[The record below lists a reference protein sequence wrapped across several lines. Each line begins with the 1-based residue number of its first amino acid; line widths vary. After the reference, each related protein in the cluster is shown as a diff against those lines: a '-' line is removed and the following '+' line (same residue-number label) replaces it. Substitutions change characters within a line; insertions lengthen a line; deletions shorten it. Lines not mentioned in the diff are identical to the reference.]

1 MEIINK
7 MVVSNYDNQNLDK
20 EELALDE
27 LFTSSEASFM
37 SKEELGKEKKRFS
50 WYTIKSEQKKSI
62 NIRLL
67 SSDVAKIKAKAEA
80 IWIPYQ
86 TLLILKMHEFANS

>member
-27 LFTSSEASFM
+27 LFTS
-37 SKEELGKEKKRFS
+37 
-50 WYTIKSEQKKSI
+50 
-62 NIRLL
+62 N
-67 SSDVAKIKAKAEA
+67 
-80 IWIPYQ
+80 
-86 TLLILKMHEFANS
+86 

>member
-1 MEIINK
+1 

-37 SKEELGKEKKRFS
+37 SKEELEKEKKRFS
-50 WYTIKSEQKKSI
+50 WYTIKSEQK
-62 NIRLL
+62 N
-67 SSDVAKIKAKAEA
+67 
-80 IWIPYQ
+80 Q
-86 TLLILKMHEFANS
+86 